1 MAKKTLI
8 LAFGPKKPMGDDE
21 GDSRDEEKAQAGKA
35 FAAAI
40 KGGDG
45 LEIAEAY
52 EALKHACMGSAKGE
66 PLEYPEG
73 EESEDEGE
81 SDDDY

>member
-8 LAFGPKKPMGDDE
+8 LAFGPKKPMGDE
-21 GDSRDEEKAQAGKA
+21 GDESESQKAQAGKA

-45 LEIAEAY
+45 LDIAHAFE
-52 EALKHACMGSAKGE
+52 ELKLACMGSSRPKGDH
-66 PLEYPEG
+66 EYPEG
-73 EESEDEGE
+73 EESDEGE
-81 SDDDY
+81 SDDEEM